1 MPSRFICHASLS
13 TASPAE
19 IETGRCLNCNRLRD
33 DGSTHLP
40 AERFRSEG
48 GSATNDLVLRT

>member
-48 GSATNDLVLRT
+48 GSATNDLLRT

>member
-19 IETGRCLNCNRLRD
+19 IETGRCLNCNRLAALHD
-33 DGSTHLP
+33 DCSTRLP
-40 AERFRSEG
+40 AERFRSKG
-48 GSATNDLVLRT
+48 ARRPT